1 MGKEYQMIAKTFN
14 GLENVLAEELVKL
27 GANDVRIDRR
37 AVSFTGDK
45 ALMYRA
51 NLCLRSASR
60 VLKPLLTFKAKNA
73 DEVYEQVKTID
84 WGEYLNVRQTFAI
97 DTTVYS
103 EEFRNSQFVKYRVK
117 DAIADWFMEHEEKR
131 PSIRI
136 DNPDIRL
143 NVHISHDQCTVSLD
157 SSGESLHKR
166 GYRDAQTD
174 APINEALAA
183 GLLLMA
189 GWDGQSDFVDP
200 MCGSG
205 TFLIE
210 AALIALNIPPCIYRK
225 EFAFEKW
232 ADFDPELFDFLY
244 NDDSNERTFDHKII
258 GCDISPRAL
267 KVAEA
272 NIKAAGLGK
281 YITLERRNI
290 ADWTPHAEPC
300 LVVTNPPYGE
310 RLVSDDMIGLY
321 EQIGTSLKRNFAGST
336 AWIIS
341 SNDECV
347 RKIGLHASQKVE
359 VLNGALECKFLK
371 YELFSGKRND
381 FVAER
386 KSCPHDDETKPHRSQ
401 SNENYD
407 DRPREKFDRKT
418 RCEWHRND
426 DRRYTFAQRDER
438 RYNDRS
444 RFDDERKPRRFQSD
458 KADFGR
464 DKKPFGNDRYERRPK
479 FGFHDDERPNFE
491 KRDDRPRFRHF
502 DDRPN
507 FNDKSTFDR
516 KPRFDDERKPRRFQ
530 SDKPDF
536 GRDKK
541 PFSNQRNDRYDDR
554 NSQARREQAK
564 HNVRGYLRR
573 KK

>member
-51 NLCLRSASR
+51 NLYLRSASR

-84 WGEYLNVRQTFAI
+84 WGCHLNVRQTFAI

-189 GWDGQSDFVDP
+189 GWDGQTDFVDP

-281 YITLERRNI
+281 YITLERRDI
-290 ADWTPHAEPC
+290 ADWTPQTEPC

-310 RLVSDDMIGLY
+310 RLVSDDLVGLY

-371 YELFSGKRND
+371 YELFSGKRNN

-386 KSCPHDDETKPHRSQ
+386 KSRPHDDKSRPHHPER
-401 SNENYD
+401 NESDD
-407 DRPREKFDRKT
+407 DRTHEKFDRKT
-418 RCEWHRND
+418 RREWHRDD
-426 DRRYTFAQRDER
+426 DRRPAFAQRNER
-438 RYNDRS
+438 RYNDR
-444 RFDDERKPRRFQSD
+444 P
-458 KADFGR
+458 
-464 DKKPFGNDRYERRPK
+464 PFEDRHNRNDRNDRYDRRPK
-479 FGFHDDERPNFE
+479 FVQHDDERPNFE
-491 KRDDRPRFRHF
+491 KRDDKPRFRRFDDRSKF
-502 DDRPN
+502 DDRP
-507 FNDKSTFDR
+507 KFDR
-516 KPRFDDERKPRRFQ
+516 KPHFGDRSHFDDERKPRRFQ

-536 GRDKK
+536 GSDKK
-541 PFSNQRNDRYDDR
+541 PFGSKRNDRHDDR
-554 NSQARREQAK
+554 DSQARREQAK

>member
-51 NLCLRSASR
+51 NLYLRSASR

-84 WGEYLNVRQTFAI
+84 WGCHLNVRQTFAI

-189 GWDGQSDFVDP
+189 GWDGQTDFVDP

-210 AALIALNIPPCIYRK
+210 AALIALNISPCIYRK

-232 ADFDPELFDFLY
+232 VDFDPELFDFLY

-267 KVAEA
+267 KVAET

-281 YITLERRNI
+281 YITLERRDI
-290 ADWTPHAEPC
+290 ADWTPQTEPC

-310 RLVSDDMIGLY
+310 RLVSDDMVELY

-336 AWIIS
+336 AWVIS
-341 SNDECV
+341 SNDECIK
-347 RKIGLHASQKVE
+347 KIGLHPSQKVE
-359 VLNGALECKFLK
+359 VMNGALECQFQK

-381 FVAER
+381 FVTER
-386 KSCPHDDETKPHRSQ
+386 KSRRPDENGDDGNRPF
-401 SNENYD
+401 
-407 DRPREKFDRKT
+407 RPRRDENDGERTHEKFDRKP
-418 RCEWHRND
+418 RFDKYDEQPHRYGYD
-426 DRRYTFAQRDER
+426 DRREER
-438 RYNDRS
+438 ETRY
-444 RFDDERKPRRFQSD
+444 ERKPKFGFRDEEKPRFGQRDDKPRFRRFGD
-458 KADFGR
+458 KPDF
-464 DKKPFGNDRYERRPK
+464 NDRPRFDRRPK
-479 FGFHDDERPNFE
+479 F
-491 KRDDRPRFRHF
+491 
-502 DDRPN
+502 
-507 FNDKSTFDR
+507 DR
-516 KPRFDDERKPRRFQ
+516 KPHFGDRPHFDDERKPRRFQ

-536 GRDKK
+536 GSAKK
-541 PFSNQRNDRYDDR
+541 PFSDKRNDCHDDR

>member
-27 GANDVRIDRR
+27 GANNVRIDRR

-45 ALMYRA
+45 ALMYKA
-51 NLCLRSASR
+51 NLCLRSATR
-60 VLKPLLTFKAKNA
+60 VLKTLLTFAAKNA
-73 DEVYEQVKTID
+73 DEVYEQVKSID
-84 WGEYLNVRQTFAI
+84 WGQYLNVRQTFAI

-103 EEFRNSQFVKYRVK
+103 EEFRNSQFVKYRAK
-117 DAIADWFMEHEEKR
+117 DAIVDWFVEHEGQR

-143 NVHISHDQCTVSLD
+143 NVHISHNQCAVSLD

-166 GYRDAQTD
+166 GYRDSQTE
-174 APINEALAA
+174 APINEVLAA

-189 GWDGQSDFVDP
+189 GWDGQTDFVDP

-225 EFAFEKW
+225 SFAFEKW
-232 ADFDPELFDFLY
+232 TDFDADLFDFLY
-244 NDDSNERTFDHKII
+244 NDDSDERAFDHKIV
-258 GCDISPRAL
+258 GCDLSPRAL

-281 YITLERRNI
+281 YITLCQRDI
-290 ADWTPHAEPC
+290 ADWEPQTEPC

-310 RLVSDDMIGLY
+310 RLASGNLAELY
-321 EQIGTSLKRNFAGST
+321 EQIGNTLKRNFAGST

-341 SNDECV
+341 SNNEAL

-359 VLNGALECKFLK
+359 VLNGALECQFQK

-386 KSCPHDDETKPHRSQ
+386 KNRQHDNASDKRRPSDTPHDRNGEHQKFDRQPRREWHRREDEKPAFAQRKERAY
-401 SNENYD
+401 NDRPRYD
-407 DRPREKFDRKT
+407 DRNSHWHEERNNCYDRKPK
-418 RCEWHRND
+418 RNFD
-426 DRRYTFAQRDER
+426 NDEKPR
-438 RYNDRS
+438 FR
-444 RFDDERKPRRFQSD
+444 RFDDQPKFGPKPRYDDDRAPCRFKDD
-458 KADFGR
+458 KPRFDDG
-464 DKKPFGNDRYERRPK
+464 KKPFGNK
-479 FGFHDDERPNFE
+479 
-491 KRDDRPRFRHF
+491 
-502 DDRPN
+502 
-507 FNDKSTFDR
+507 
-516 KPRFDDERKPRRFQ
+516 
-530 SDKPDF
+530 
-536 GRDKK
+536 
-541 PFSNQRNDRYDDR
+541 RNDRYDDDR
-554 NSQARREQAK
+554 DSRARREQAK